1 MKKTKKNKTKELSTF
16 EREMQNAKFKAAFEQ
31 EYEAFALQ
39 TRFWQRC
46 RKGMKSL
53 CLL

>member
-1 MKKTKKNKTKELSTF
+1 MKKTKKTKTKELSTF

-39 TRFWQRC
+39 ELWQRC
-46 RKGMKSL
+46 HKVMKSL
-53 CLL
+53 CEL